1 MLGSRNASWW
11 PELSFCA
18 RGPSQPLLI
27 QLLFMGKGNGFAILR
42 PCVRFRGASWKQ
54 EGAGRSR
61 EGGDPTSG
69 WACPGEWES
78 LRPCPYPSPAPASEI
93 QAWPTFVQTVA
104 WFAGRWWGSLRVW
117 CESHSAS
124 HLPYDPGSSPFI
136 SLYFSFLLY
145 KMGKLTEPASLEA
158 QMVKN
163 LPAKQKM
170 WFDPWVGRS
179 PGEGNVN
186 PRQDSCLEIPWTEK
200 PGGATVHGLQE
211 SHTQLSD

>member
-11 PELSFCA
+11 PELSSCA
-18 RGPSQPLLI
+18 RGPSQPLPI

-61 EGGDPTSG
+61 EGGDPTLG
-69 WACPGEWES
+69 WAHPGEWES
-78 LRPCPYPSPAPASEI
+78 LRPCPCPSPAPASEI
-93 QAWPTFVQTVA
+93 QTWPTFVQTAA

-117 CESHSAS
+117 FSAS
-124 HLPYDPGSSPFI
+124 RLPDDPGSSPFI
-136 SLYFSFLLY
+136 SLYLSFLLY
-145 KMGKLTEPASLEA
+145 KMGKLTEPASPEA

-163 LPAKQKM
+163 LPAKQEM

-179 PGEGNVN
+179 PGGGNVN
-186 PRQDSCLEIPWTEK
+186 PLQDSCLGNPWTEE
-200 PGGATVHGLQE
+200 PGGLRSTGLQRVG
-211 SHTQLSD
+211 HD